1 MWQPEDAT
9 LVRAMAHLVS
19 LGYDPDVAG
28 SICYG
33 FRREIARGEGWLIL
47 TRGFDFSVLGVGVDG
62 AVIRGGSL
70 VLTRKEDVQV
80 LLERLID
87 AGMDVCQAVLVDLR
101 RLREKSE
108 FCLACFKATAR
119 PRGRPRKH
127 EVRNDS

>member
-1 MWQPEDAT
+1 MWKPEDAI
-9 LVRAMAHLVS
+9 LVRAMVQLVF
-19 LGYDPDVAG
+19 LGYEPDVAW
-28 SICYG
+28 SICNG
-33 FRREIARGEGWLIL
+33 FRREISRGEGWLVL
-47 TRGFDFSVLGVGVDG
+47 TRGFDFSVLCVGMDG
-62 AVIRGGSL
+62 AVVRGGSS

-80 LLERLID
+80 LLARLID

-108 FCLACFKATAR
+108 LSLAHFKANAR

>member
-28 SICYG
+28 SICDG
-33 FRREIARGEGWLIL
+33 FRREISRGEGWLVL
-47 TRGFDFSVLGVGVDG
+47 TRGFDFSVFGVGMDG
-62 AVIRGGSL
+62 AVIRGGSS

-80 LLERLID
+80 LLARLID
-87 AGMDVCQAVLVDLR
+87 AGMDVCQAVLLDLR

-108 FCLACFKATAR
+108 LALAHFKATAR